1 MHTAP
6 LSTYSRL
13 AAEDAGFYELQ
24 FLPHINNHHEKI
36 IDLRLFSK
44 YLAEKIH

>member
-1 MHTAP
+1 MHTAS
-6 LSTYSRL
+6 LIAYSRL

-24 FLPHINNHHEKI
+24 FLPHINHHEKI

-44 YLAEKIH
+44 HLAEKIH